1 MYSANFRWQ
10 GNFQSRSYNK
20 SSPWVPACTT
30 AGKDSKVLKAR
41 SKWGFVHRG
50 REGISTLKSMNHWSR
65 LQTAPCPERPAGT
78 CRWTPQMPFHFQ
90 SQSESKGTLH
100 SGDNEFL
107 IKNGLNTCRCL
118 QWGMMGRQPGT
129 GLLMQTPQ
137 SPHNNAVRDVIALNL
152 SESPCSI
159 C

>member
-20 SSPWVPACTT
+20 SSPWVAACTT

-78 CRWTPQMPFHFQ
+78 CRWTPRMRPNPHTTVLRPSGKTSDAVSFSVSVWEQGHSPFRRQRIPYKERSQHMQMF
-90 SQSESKGTLH
+90 T
-100 SGDNEFL
+100 
-107 IKNGLNTCRCL
+107 
-118 QWGMMGRQPGT
+118 
-129 GLLMQTPQ
+129 
-137 SPHNNAVRDVIALNL
+137 VRDDGKTARHRASHANT
-152 SESPCSI
+152 SEPP
-159 C
+159 